1 VASTDTLLTLNAD
14 EEVVV
19 ALLDGCDGLLLREE
33 ADPSVYW
40 LQLRPASA
48 PQEAFYVRLGWTQ
61 YPDAAPSIR
70 FHSSIGGRFDLR
82 SAWPV
87 IPGYRIDAW
96 DICKPFSAEGYGVH
110 SEWTQGPHAWNSS
123 GNPFL
128 FVVETLQCD
137 LDHRYGG
144 RHQ

>member
-1 VASTDTLLTLNAD
+1 VTSADTLLTLSAD
-14 EEVVV
+14 EGAVV
-19 ALLDGCDGLLLREE
+19 ALLDSCGGLLLREE
-33 ADPSVYW
+33 ADPSAYW
-40 LQLRPASA
+40 VQLHPASA
-48 PQEAFYVRLGWTQ
+48 PSEAFYVRLGWIQ

-70 FHSSIGGRFDLR
+70 FHSSIRGRFDLK

-96 DICKPFSAEGYGVH
+96 DICKPLSSEGYAVH
-110 SEWTQGPHAWNSS
+110 PEWAQGPHAWNSA

-128 FVVETLQCD
+128 FVVETLQND